1 MLTSAATVV
10 LAAVVGL
17 VVLAAVVVLVA
28 VVVLAAV
35 VVPSSPHADA
45 TSASTPTRQ
54 ERSTERWK

>member
-17 VVLAAVVVLVA
+17 
-28 VVVLAAV
+28 VVLAAV